1 MFDINIILDED
12 SERSS
17 ANGRAAPVRHLAL
30 IGNALPRKCG
40 IATFT
45 SHVADA
51 LRQRFPAMKLDHYAM
66 DDGSGVEYPP
76 DIRVIPADD
85 SAKYRD
91 AAADIER
98 SGAEAVWLQHE
109 YGIFGG
115 PAGSHILELVSALH
129 VPLIV
134 TLHTV
139 LENPSEAQEVVLER
153 LLTRAEKV
161 VVMAARGA
169 EILERRYGV
178 PADHIQVIPHGVPD
192 RPLRD
197 SRQMKGRFGW
207 EEREV
212 LMTFGLLAPDKGI
225 RHMIEAMPAI
235 VAAHPQ
241 ALYAVVGATHPNLV
255 RNQGESLREE
265 LIARAQE
272 LGVDRNVQFIDS
284 FVEQEELLD
293 MLQAS
298 DVYVTPYL
306 NMAQVTSGTLS
317 YAVAVGKPVVATPY
331 IHAQEILAEGH
342 GIIVP
347 PGDPTALAE
356 AIIKLLDDERLRDS
370 LSRAAYER
378 GRTMLW
384 PRVVELALLSLADR
398 TRVVEPRPLPARA
411 APLPLEAVQRMSDA
425 VGIMQHAVFSVP
437 DRDHGYCIDDNA
449 RALML
454 TVRRGSDPESRLLEH
469 RYAAFIQH
477 GWNPDVRRFRNF
489 MGYDRRWLEESGS
502 DDSNGRTIWA
512 LGVAASQS
520 PDEGIRDWA
529 LYLFNQTAPHVAEL
543 KALRTRT
550 FAALGGFA
558 LLNRHPDD
566 ALAKSLLEAS
576 GEQLMATHR
585 ESSRHDWNWFEPEL
599 SYDNAR
605 LPEALIR
612 SGMASD
618 DTARIELGLS
628 TLRWLIARQTG
639 PRGTFRPVGSN
650 GFGRA
655 YAPPLAFDQQP
666 VEAWATIDACAAA
679 FSATGHDEWRTH
691 ARHSFGWFFG
701 DNDAGIPLAD
711 ANDGSCF
718 DGLMATG
725 INRNQGAESILAL
738 HLAALTI
745 RHGFAKA
752 NRTGQG
758 GDIAAE
764 ASSFALSNKVH
775 DSIPA
780 PSAPA

>member
-1 MFDINIILDED
+1 MFDINIILDEE

-17 ANGRAAPVRHLAL
+17 ANGRVAPVRHLAL

-66 DDGSGVEYPP
+66 DDGSGVEYSP
-76 DIRVIPADD
+76 DIRAIPADD

-207 EEREV
+207 EGREV

-241 ALYAVVGATHPNLV
+241 ALYAIVGATHPNLV
-255 RNQGESLREE
+255 RNQGEALREE

-272 LGVDRNVQFIDS
+272 LGVDRNVQLIDS

-331 IHAQEILAEGH
+331 IHAQEILADGH

-347 PGDPTALAE
+347 PGDPTALAD

-370 LSRAAYER
+370 LSRSAYER

-398 TRVVEPRPLPARA
+398 TRVVEPRPLPPRA

-425 VGIMQHAVFSVP
+425 VGIMQHAVYSVP

-469 RYAAFIQH
+469 RYAAFVQH
-477 GWNPDVRRFRNF
+477 GWNPDLNRFRNF
-489 MGYDRRWLEESGS
+489 MGYDRRWLEECGS
-502 DDSNGRTIWA
+502 DDSNGRTIWS
-512 LGVAASQS
+512 LGVAAAFS

-529 LYLFNQTAPHVAEL
+529 LFLFNQSAPHIAEL

-558 LLNRHPDD
+558 LLEAHPDH
-566 ALAKSLLEAS
+566 AVAKSLLEAS
-576 GEQLMATHR
+576 AEQLTAMHR
-585 ESSRHDWNWFEPEL
+585 DSSRHDWNWFEPEL

-612 SGMASD
+612 SGMALGD
-618 DTARIELGLS
+618 DAKVELGLS

-666 VEAWATIDACAAA
+666 VEAWATIDASAAA
-679 FSATGHDEWRTH
+679 FAATGHDEWRTH

-738 HLAALTI
+738 HLAALTM
-745 RHGFAKA
+745 RHGFVKAK
-752 NRTGQG
+752 RTGQG
-758 GDIAAE
+758 GDIAPE

-775 DSIPA
+775 DSISA